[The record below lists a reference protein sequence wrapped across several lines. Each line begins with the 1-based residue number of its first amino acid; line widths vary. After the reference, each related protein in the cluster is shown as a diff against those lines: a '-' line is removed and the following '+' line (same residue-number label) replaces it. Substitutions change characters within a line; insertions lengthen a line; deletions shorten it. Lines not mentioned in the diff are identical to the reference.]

1 MLVLSSPSGA
11 GKTSI
16 AKRLLEAEAELT
28 LSVSV
33 TTRTMRANEVDGR
46 DYSFIDKAQFDRL
59 VAAHAL
65 LEHAEVFGNHYGTP
79 SEPVREVVTGRA
91 GLMGLTAE
99 EQSDP
104 DNLVPKFKNGTFNII
119 RAGGY
124 AGKYSA
130 IIPSIGGRGSIE
142 PVTREIR

>member
-1 MLVLSSPSGA
+1 
-11 GKTSI
+11 
-16 AKRLLEAEAELT
+16 
-28 LSVSV
+28 
-33 TTRTMRANEVDGR
+33 
-46 DYSFIDKAQFDRL
+46 
-59 VAAHAL
+59 
-65 LEHAEVFGNHYGTP
+65 
-79 SEPVREVVTGRA
+79 
-91 GLMGLTAE
+91 MGLTE
-99 EQSDP
+99 EEKSDP